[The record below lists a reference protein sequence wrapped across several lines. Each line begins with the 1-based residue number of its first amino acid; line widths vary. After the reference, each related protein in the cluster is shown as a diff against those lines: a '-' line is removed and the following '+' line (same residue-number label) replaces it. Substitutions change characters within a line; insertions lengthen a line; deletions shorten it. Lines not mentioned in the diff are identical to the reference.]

1 MTQESYLQLT
11 ITGILAANRLHQ
23 SPVGV
28 VTHRTNR
35 ERWALVLKIAGK
47 TVYSAGGIDVLSDR
61 THPVL
66 LPRGCSY
73 TWTCLEPGEC
83 LILEFDAAETDDHPI
98 SFALSDSTPLI
109 HSFSRIER
117 SLTLDSPTRELECR
131 GRLYEALLFL
141 AKSRHKDY
149 VPRDKRQLLTP
160 AMDYLTQHYADPA
173 ITNDL
178 LAGLCGISTV
188 YFRKTF
194 ESVYGT
200 SPIRYLQTL
209 RINKA
214 KAILESDYTSIGQIA
229 ESVGYTS
236 IYHFSK
242 MFHRVTGTS
251 PSEYAKSK
259 IRSHFPIPR

>member
-1 MTQESYLQLT
+1 MSQESYLSLT
-11 ITGILAANRLHQ
+11 VTGVFAANRLHQ
-23 SPVGV
+23 SPIGV
-28 VTHRTNR
+28 ATHRTNR

-47 TVYSAGGIDVLSDR
+47 TIYSAGGIDYLSDR
-61 THPVL
+61 NHPVL

-73 TWTCLEPGEC
+73 TWTCRQPGEC

-98 SFALSDSTPLI
+98 PFALSDSTPLI
-109 HSFSRIER
+109 HIFSRIER
-117 SLTLDSPTRELECR
+117 SLTLAAPTRELECR
-131 GRLYEALLFL
+131 GKLYEALLFL

-149 VPRDKRQLLTP
+149 VPREKLHLLTP

-194 ESVYGT
+194 ESIHGT
-200 SPIRYLQTL
+200 SPIQYLQTL
-209 RINKA
+209 RIAKA
-214 KAILESDYTSIGQIA
+214 KAILQSDYTTIGQIA
-229 ESVGYTS
+229 ESVGYAS

-242 MFHRVTGTS
+242 TFRRVTGMS
-251 PSEYAKSK
+251 PTEYAKSETGG
-259 IRSHFPIPR
+259 RAP